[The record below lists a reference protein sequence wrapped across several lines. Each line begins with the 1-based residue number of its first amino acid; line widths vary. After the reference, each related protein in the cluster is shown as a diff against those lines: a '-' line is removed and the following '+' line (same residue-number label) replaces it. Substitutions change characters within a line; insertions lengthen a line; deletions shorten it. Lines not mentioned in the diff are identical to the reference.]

1 MYHHE
6 ASAQDGQATKQC
18 IQQLQAAKS
27 RACHSAVTAKLT
39 HVPTHAQS
47 KCAFRKTALSAQ
59 KRDAKV
65 TASESESRTGRRG
78 SDHNMNVREDTEVEQ
93 EVTPCRSRNGP
104 RAGSSA

>member
-27 RACHSAVTAKLT
+27 RACHSGVTARLTHVPTHASAVTARLT

-78 SDHNMNVREDTEVEQ
+78 SDHNMNVREDTEVE
-93 EVTPCRSRNGP
+93 
-104 RAGSSA
+104 